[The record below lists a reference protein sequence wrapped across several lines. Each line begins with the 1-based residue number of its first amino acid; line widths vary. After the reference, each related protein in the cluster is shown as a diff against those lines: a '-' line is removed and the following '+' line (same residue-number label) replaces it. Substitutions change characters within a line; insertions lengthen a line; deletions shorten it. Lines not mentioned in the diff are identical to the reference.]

1 MLGHIDLIDQKAVT
15 SFLLDHTQHPI
26 GGFGK
31 YPDEPPD
38 IYHSYLGL
46 AILSILEY
54 PGLKPIHPAACISF
68 DALKVL
74 SEG

>member
-1 MLGHIDLIDQKAVT
+1 MGHLDLIDADAVT
-15 SFLLDHTQHPI
+15 RFLLDHTQHAI

-31 YPDEPPD
+31 YAGDPPD

-46 AILSILEY
+46 ASLANLDY
-54 PGLKPIHPAACISF
+54 PGLKPIHPAACMSI

-74 SEG
+74 SKG